1 MAEDIKKDEELKE
14 EVLDQVAGGV
24 VAIDP
29 NGSCDTEDKYLIMD
43 DKSGD
48 VLAKTGGYRKAR
60 KIAEQLGQ
68 SPELK

>member
-1 MAEDIKKDEELKE
+1 M
-14 EVLDQVAGGV
+14 